1 MATFLVDDVK
11 RETSPMRERDALEVI
26 TERSGMMKPEAW
38 SAPIHTPI
46 GDDGKSN
53 GLLQAVHLA
62 YASHYPLV
70 LTPDAVWMC
79 IAQGF
84 AHHVNQ
90 NAEKLRNMFVEHD
103 GKKVLTVRRDDF
115 VKGLAG
121 NPWPEVFD
129 SFSDQILEHVGAETH
144 EVLTPDFSTTTR
156 VDRAAAQVVL
166 MSTFQAYF
174 SYCFHTL
181 CGIPEITLRGT
192 VEDWKKLRDK
202 ALKLEQYDFKWWTD
216 ELKPILDQFVSAASG
231 NVDRHFWSRI
241 YKQTNASGGPYISGW
256 IVNLFPYLK
265 GYPEG
270 SFCINRQLQMWEK
283 EWENKHGFGILTSDS
298 IPSGVMSTPFKWQYY
313 DNVFDMQ
320 FRAGFMVVTQ
330 DRSTLEIH
338 PEIGW
343 AVADAAQTPPKPQNQ
358 RFM

>member
-1 MATFLVDDVK
+1 MATFPVDDVERK
-11 RETSPMRERDALEVI
+11 TFPMWERDALEII
-26 TERSGMMKPEAW
+26 TEMSGMIKPEAW
-38 SAPIHTPI
+38 STPIHSPVGWST
-46 GDDGKSN
+46 SN
-53 GLLQAVHLA
+53 GFVLAVHLA

-103 GKKVLTVRRDDF
+103 GKKELIVQADDF
-115 VKGLAG
+115 IKGSAG
-121 NPWPEVFD
+121 NAWPKVFD
-129 SFSDQILEHVGAETH
+129 SFSDQILEHVGVETH
-144 EVLTPDFSTTTR
+144 ELLTPDFSTTTR
-156 VDRAAAQVVL
+156 VDKAAAQAVL

-174 SYCFHTL
+174 SYRVRTG

-216 ELKPILDQFVSAASG
+216 ELKPILDQFVAAASG

-241 YKQTNASGGPYISGW
+241 YKQTGRSGGVHISGW

-265 GYPEG
+265 EYRNGPL
-270 SFCINRQLQMWEK
+270 CVNRHLQLWEK
-283 EWENKHGFGILTSDS
+283 RWEDRSGFEILTSHS
-298 IPSGVMSTPFKWQYY
+298 IPPGVTSTPFKWEYY
-313 DNVFDMQ
+313 SKVFDMQ

-343 AVADAAQTPPKPQNQ
+343 AVADATQTPPNPKNRP
-358 RFM
+358 FM